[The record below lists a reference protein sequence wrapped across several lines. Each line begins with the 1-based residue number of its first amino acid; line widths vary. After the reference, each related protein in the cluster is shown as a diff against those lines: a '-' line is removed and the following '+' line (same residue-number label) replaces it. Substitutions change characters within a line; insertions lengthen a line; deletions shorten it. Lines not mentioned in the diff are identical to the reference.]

1 MLYRRFPGCRKRR
14 SAHTT
19 SHGRCQVRQEWLAT
33 PVSSKIGQLG
43 RYRDGRVLLV
53 SGGDKGTT
61 STKAKVRRRNQPAT
75 VDEMKRLNISL
86 VLHGPTVVHLHPTR
100 IPDNSGA
107 AARRIRSGLAFTVSS
122 ERGGHASWLIQAMFP
137 KPSLGV
143 ICS

>member
-19 SHGRCQVRQEWLAT
+19 SHGRCQVRQEQLAT
-33 PVSSKIGQLG
+33 PVSSEVRPMGAKSRLT
-43 RYRDGRVLLV
+43 LPACC
-53 SGGDKGTT
+53 GDLSKH
-61 STKAKVRRRNQPAT
+61 SVRRRNQPAT

-86 VLHGPTVVHLHPTR
+86 VLHSPTVVHLHPTR

-122 ERGGHASWLIQAMFP
+122 KRGVHASWLIKAMFP
-137 KPSLGV
+137 KHSLE
-143 ICS
+143 IPEADCTL

>member
-33 PVSSKIGQLG
+33 PVSSKACQLG
-43 RYRDGRVLLV
+43 GHRDGRVLLV

-61 STKAKVRRRNQPAT
+61 STKAKVRRRNQPTT

-107 AARRIRSGLAFTVSS
+107 AARRIRSGLAFTVFSNGES
-122 ERGGHASWLIQAMFP
+122 TLMAKQD
-137 KPSLGV
+137 
-143 ICS
+143 